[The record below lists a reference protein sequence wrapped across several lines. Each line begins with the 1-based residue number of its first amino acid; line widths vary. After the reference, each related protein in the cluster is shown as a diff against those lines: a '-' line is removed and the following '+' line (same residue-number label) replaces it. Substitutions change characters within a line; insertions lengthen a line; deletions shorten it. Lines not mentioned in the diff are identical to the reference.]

1 MPSQHCCADTGKCG
15 IQSAMHTVLTM
26 AKTIIEV
33 FSLTQNA
40 SITGNSVTKAKGI
53 PKSEK
58 GLP

>member
-40 SITGNSVTKAKGI
+40 SISGNSVTKAKGI
-53 PKSEK
+53 P
-58 GLP
+58 